1 MDYIQG
7 LQLYL
12 TQQGFKKIKYNSRI
26 FWIREEEQVAA
37 LVEIIPEWLP
47 GQPRI
52 PASKLEDEAEM
63 AAKNL
68 MIRLGKRVERLTLM
82 LCRDLPGGKELEE
95 TLEYPDIWWVDCK
108 AGRVLIYENQKADFF
123 GMKDGLEEFLAHWN
137 QMEKKESQKAWKRM
151 LQPVTL
157 SLAAINVVVFLLMSL
172 MGNTQDSSFMARF
185 GAMTWD
191 SVVVERQYYRIFTA
205 MFLHF
210 GPDHLLQNMLVLLL
224 TGTRMERA
232 VGKIRYLAI
241 YLGAGLCSSVVSL
254 LFTLKGTGNVAAGAS
269 GAIFG
274 IMGGILFLVL
284 KDKITG
290 KSKYFAEIGLTGIIF
305 MIACAASY
313 GFFGTGVDNAAHIGG
328 LIGGFLLTGVL
339 TI

>member
-1 MDYIQG
+1 MDYVQG
-7 LQLYL
+7 LQSFLK
-12 TQQGFKKIKYNSRI
+12 QQGFKKLKYDSRI
-26 FWIREEEQVAA
+26 FWVREEEKVAA

-52 PASKLEDEAEM
+52 ATSKLEAEANM
-63 AAKNL
+63 VAGKL
-68 MIRLGKRVERLTLM
+68 MVRLGKRVERLTLM
-82 LCRDLPGGKELEE
+82 LCRDLPDERELKD

-108 AGRVLIYENQKADFF
+108 AGRVLIYENQKTNFF
-123 GMKDGLEEFLAHWN
+123 GMKDGLEEFLQKWN
-137 QMEKKESQKAWKRM
+137 LMEKKQNQKEWNRM

-157 SLAAINVVVFLLMSL
+157 SLVAINVVVFILMSL
-172 MGNTQDSSFMARF
+172 TGDTEDPSFMARS

-191 SVVVERQYYRIFTA
+191 SIVVERQYYRVFTA

-210 GPDHLLQNMLVLLL
+210 GAEHLLQNMLVLLL

-232 VGKIRYLAI
+232 LGKIRYLVI
-241 YLGAGLCSSVVSL
+241 YLGAGLCSSLVSL

-290 KSKYFAEIGLTGIIF
+290 GRKYFAEIGLTGIIF

-313 GFFGTGVDNAAHIGG
+313 GFFGAGVDNAAHIGG